1 MRYRPDEAGDA
12 VTNRQR
18 TALVTGAGSPTG
30 IGFHTA
36 RILCEQ
42 GYLVALTGHSDRVLE
57 RARELSDLGLLAH
70 GLSADLTK
78 PEDIGLLAAWLTS
91 LSLGLDVLVLNHGMT
106 SVVQPM
112 QVTGESGTIDQT
124 SVEAFELSLQRNLVS
139 AFALVKE
146 LIPRLRQSDA
156 GRIVAVSS
164 VTGGTMA
171 MCGEVAYAAAKAGLE
186 GMIRALALDE
196 AAHGVTSNAV
206 APGWIATGSQTQHEH
221 AQGVVVPLGRSGQ
234 PEEVAQAIAW
244 LASPHSSYVTGQVML
259 VDGGNSIAEE
269 RGPIQV
275 TEGPAV

>member
-1 MRYRPDEAGDA
+1 MTATR
-12 VTNRQR
+12 R

-57 RARELSDLGLLAH
+57 RAGELSDMGFPAH
-70 GLSADLTK
+70 GLSADLSK
-78 PEDIGLLAAWLTS
+78 AADIERLSAWLAE
-91 LSLGLDVLVLNHGMT
+91 LSAGLDVLVLNHGMT
-106 SVVQPM
+106 SVVEPM
-112 QVTGESGTIDQT
+112 QVTGESGTVDQT
-124 SVEAFELSLQRNLVS
+124 SVEAFEWSLQRNLVS
-139 AFALVKE
+139 AFALVSE

-171 MCGEVAYAAAKAGLE
+171 MRGEVAYASAKAGLE

-234 PEEVAQAIAW
+234 PAEVAQAIAW
-244 LASPHSSYVTGQVML
+244 LASPHSSYVTGQVIV

-275 TEGPAV
+275 TD